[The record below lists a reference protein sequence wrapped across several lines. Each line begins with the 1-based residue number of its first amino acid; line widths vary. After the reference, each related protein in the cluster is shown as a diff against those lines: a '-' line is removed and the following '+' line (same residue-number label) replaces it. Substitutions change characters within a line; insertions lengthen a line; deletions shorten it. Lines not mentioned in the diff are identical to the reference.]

1 MKNNQINLAYML
13 PKNFQVNYIK
23 MEMKSVSDCLNFID
37 HVILCVA
44 ENFNGVESLEVVRD
58 YMIEMYNDEYI
69 ENMIVM
75 TGVLS
80 QINLII
86 ETIYDIDD
94 DSDFKRKYWILRKH
108 ILAWLEENNT
118 KPKVNVNNEE

>member
-1 MKNNQINLAYML
+1 
-13 PKNFQVNYIK
+13 

-37 HVILCVA
+37 RVILCGVK
-44 ENFNGVESLEVVRD
+44 NYNGIGTLEVRD

-69 ENMIVM
+69 EEDMVVM

-86 ETIYDIDD
+86 EKFYDIDD
-94 DSDFKRKYWILRKH
+94 DSDLKREYWILRKH
-108 ILAWLEENNT
+108 I
-118 KPKVNVNNEE
+118 